1 MSDASRDLIQAVFSA
16 LSSDPDL
23 TAALGAAKIFDQ
35 IPERSALPYVV
46 LGLVTTTDWSTATE
60 DGDAVEFSLH
70 IWSQAKGRAE
80 VMHIQSGIEKV
91 LKAESF
97 SLQDHRLIQLRNQF
111 SETRRDGA
119 TGNLHGLLRFRAT
132 VEPVS

>member
-46 LGLVTTTDWSTATE
+46 LGRVTTTDWSTATE

-80 VMHIQSGIEKV
+80 GDAHSVRHRES
-91 LKAESF
+91 AE
-97 SLQDHRLIQLRNQF
+97 
-111 SETRRDGA
+111 G
-119 TGNLHGLLRFRAT
+119 
-132 VEPVS
+132 